1 MLWRYFMYIN
11 VYVLYVLVNPSASRF
26 QPLTQRKRV
35 FSWSCAVTMAG
46 VGRVDATRKNRFICH
61 YVVLQSYVSVV
72 INVPINI
79 SYEYTS
85 CLVDEYKYVS
95 SAS

>member
-35 FSWSCAVTMAG
+35 FSWSCAVTMADG
-46 VGRVDATRKNRFICH
+46 VGRVICH

-79 SYEYTS
+79 SYEYIS